1 MAKCV
6 SIPVILHTPEGK
18 EALQKLECQL
28 ADVYAEYIITTVSK
42 LDCLPEQK
50 LELLQSVIDT
60 IQKRT

>member
-6 SIPVILHTPEGK
+6 SITIHAPERK
-18 EALQKLECQL
+18 EAQQKLERQL